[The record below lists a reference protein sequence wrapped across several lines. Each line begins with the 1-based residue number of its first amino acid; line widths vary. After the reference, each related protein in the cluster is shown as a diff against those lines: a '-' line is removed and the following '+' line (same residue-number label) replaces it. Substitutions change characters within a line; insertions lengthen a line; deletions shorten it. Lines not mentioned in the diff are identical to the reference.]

1 MKIFGSIS
9 ELVDLAFRL
18 AGGKQV
24 KIRSNTQNTPG
35 TVITVNVPDV
45 GNGSGG
51 TTGDTQ
57 SMVLTAAQQSLS
69 NKTLSSPVVNSPII
83 SGGSI
88 NQTSIG
94 LDPLAGPAAGKFT
107 TLAATSS
114 ATLQT
119 LTVSNLDLGILH
131 SNDDGVITS
140 SKIVSSDLDPDAGIE
155 LSQLETIAQNQL
167 LIGDATGEIV
177 PVAPTA
183 NSQLEFSY
191 QSPGAFNA
199 NIKDGAILNADI
211 NANADIAPSK
221 IKAAIN
227 GLPMV
232 SDKTTGVLRVNAGL
246 TDDAVLV
253 WDTDTGD
260 FASIAS
266 VTSTELGY
274 LDGVSSGIQGQ
285 LDGKASS
292 GANSD
297 ITSLSNLTTALSGAQ
312 GGTGVANT
320 NKTITLGGNLAT
332 SGNFTTTITSTN
344 DTNVT
349 LPTSGTLATL
359 SGVETLTNKSLS
371 HLKVPTNTGTISG
384 GVLVLTNGT
393 MVINGGEN
401 VLNSFNITSLAG
413 FNNGSF
419 ITLINNEGADI
430 TISNNAS
437 IQTGTGED
445 YTLKNG
451 ATVSL
456 VYSSTVGKWL
466 LSGGA
471 GAGSSA
477 GASKEITQANS
488 FAVGNVV
495 YFNSATSLY
504 ALASNT
510 AANTAEAIGVVSA
523 ASATKFT
530 VTELGY
536 MEGLSGRV
544 AGEVYFLDASGGLT
558 AVEPTT
564 IGSVSKPMLI
574 AVSDTA
580 GFVLNYRGTVVG
592 SANARTQISL
602 SNNTTATVQNVSVYD
617 AGELA
622 GWVYIDATTDYRFYV
637 QAQFAKNGA
646 GNNYN
651 LSYQTTGDT
660 PPAGFSLSVTAA
672 GLIQYTMPSVAG
684 FASAVINYA
693 LNAPAVGTNFPL
705 SIDGAN
711 VVTPISSLALGSDLT
726 INGNLISWSDRTSIA
741 SLSHRDVLAD
751 RFLFGTSS
759 GTSVFSLTRDTD
771 TPDTS
776 VNYSINLGVTTAQA
790 TPGIDNERH
799 IRYAFE
805 GNEINPYKNSTL
817 SLVFFVKSNLTGT
830 FSIAATN
837 AGRDR
842 TYITTYTINSANTWE
857 EKVIQIPLAGG
868 TGSGTWGFTEG
879 TFGLGIRWALVVG
892 SNFAGT
898 VNTWNSGNFV
908 GTSAQPNLGAST
920 ANYLK
925 LAKVRVYAG
934 AVPSALYFPRS
945 LSETK
950 NLVNRY
956 YRTVKITVNGVNVAY
971 GAGNAL
977 SSGAN
982 FELLMPVSMFT
993 APRIIFRGILNTD
1006 YGLHDPQTAANV
1018 VVTSFSSYERSL
1030 DIAKFSLDGSVT
1042 AGKLYT
1048 ARLLTTSGYM
1058 VIDAELP

>member
-24 KIRSNTQNTPG
+24 KLKSRPQDAALSASVT
-35 TVITVNVPDV
+35 TVYVPDV
-45 GNGSGG
+45 KA
-51 TTGDTQ
+51 TGDQDIVLEKADQTLLNKK
-57 SMVLTAAQQSLS
+57 LTA
-69 NKTLSSPVVNSPII
+69 PII
-83 SGGSI
+83 SGAGGSI
-88 NQTSIG
+88 NSTPIG
-94 LDPLAGPAAGKFT
+94 VSVPAAGSFT
-107 TLAATSS
+107 TINGQS
-114 ATLQT
+114 ATVSGTTSTVGLT
-119 LTVSNLDLGILH
+119 LNGAITGILH
-131 SNDDGVITS
+131 STDGVVSSSSIVNDDIS
-140 SKIVSSDLDPDAGIE
+140 ASADIE
-155 LSQLETIAQNQL
+155 LSKLESISQSQL
-167 LIGDATGEIV
+167 LIGDGNGEIV
-177 PVAPTA
+177 PLGLSAG
-183 NSQLEFSY
+183 SQLEISY
-191 QSPGAFNA
+191 VSMLNGIDAF
-199 NIKDGAILNADI
+199 IKDGAILNVDI

-221 IKAAIN
+221 IKASTN

-260 FASIAS
+260 FASIPS

-312 GGTGVANT
+312 GGTGVANAD
-320 NKTITLGGNLAT
+320 KTITLGGNLAT
-332 SGNFTTTITSTN
+332 SGNFTTTITSTST
-344 DTNVT
+344 TNVT

-371 HLKVPTNTGTISG
+371 HLKVPTNIGVISG
-384 GVLVLTNGT
+384 GVLVLSNGT
-393 MVINGGEN
+393 MVINAGEN
-401 VLNSFNITSLAG
+401 VLNSFNATSLAG
-413 FNNGSF
+413 FDNGSF

-488 FAVGNVV
+488 FAEGNVV
-495 YFNSATSLY
+495 YFDGTNY
-504 ALASNT
+504 VLASNT
-510 AANTAEAIGVVSA
+510 AANLAEAIGVVSA

-536 MEGLSGRV
+536 MEGLSGLTP
-544 AGEVYFLDASGGLT
+544 GEVYFLDNAGGLT

-574 AVSDTA
+574 AVSATA

-602 SNNTTATVQNVSVYD
+602 ANNTTATVQNVDVYD

-705 SIDGAN
+705 SIDGSA
-711 VVTPISSLALGSDLT
+711 VTSGTVAAARLPLATGSTPGTVSNYVEGTWSPTLNFGGTTTGITYDIRYGHYTRIGNKCFFNCYFKLTSIGTATGTCTIYGLPFTSASLALGGHTAVAIWTNSVSVLNGVIAGYINVSD
-726 INGNLISWSDRTSIA
+726 
-741 SLSHRDVLAD
+741 
-751 RFLFGTSS
+751 
-759 GTSVFSLTRDTD
+759 TRIDLNY
-771 TPDTS
+771 TPT
-776 VNYSINLGVTTAQA
+776 
-790 TPGIDNERH
+790 
-799 IRYAFE
+799 
-805 GNEINPYKNSTL
+805 
-817 SLVFFVKSNLTGT
+817 
-830 FSIAATN
+830 
-837 AGRDR
+837 
-842 TYITTYTINSANTWE
+842 SANA
-857 EKVIQIPLAGG
+857 AGAAALDQTHWQN
-868 TGSGTWGFTEG
+868 TGS
-879 TFGLGIRWALVVG
+879 IMISG
-892 SNFAGT
+892 S
-898 VNTWNSGNFV
+898 
-908 GTSAQPNLGAST
+908 
-920 ANYLK
+920 Y
-925 LAKVRVYAG
+925 
-934 AVPSALYFPRS
+934 
-945 LSETK
+945 
-950 NLVNRY
+950 
-956 YRTVKITVNGVNVAY
+956 
-971 GAGNAL
+971 
-977 SSGAN
+977 
-982 FELLMPVSMFT
+982 
-993 APRIIFRGILNTD
+993 II
-1006 YGLHDPQTAANV
+1006 A
-1018 VVTSFSSYERSL
+1018 
-1030 DIAKFSLDGSVT
+1030 
-1042 AGKLYT
+1042 
-1048 ARLLTTSGYM
+1048 
-1058 VIDAELP
+1058 